1 VLIIYYRT
9 CFKYDKYAISLG
21 GGVLDN
27 PGRYLTLLQPI
38 NGADA
43 VSGSPYFPVFP
54 GSVYKAWDNSASFY
68 YMPRQYISFV
78 WEFGYR
84 HANQPYFTGRGGITP
99 PNGNNGSPA
108 DYVCNDG
115 SSTGFGWAVNPS
127 NPTDPN
133 GANLGLAQSTCNA
146 NSHGGLWTPDL
157 RKDEPS
163 IRMAIM
169 VKF

>member
-1 VLIIYYRT
+1 
-9 CFKYDKYAISLG
+9 DKYAITVG

-43 VSGSPYFPVFP
+43 VSGSPYFPTFP
-54 GSVYKAWDNSASFY
+54 GSVYKAWDGSVTFD
-68 YMPRQYISFV
+68 YMPRQYITFL

-99 PNGNNGSPA
+99 PGGNNGSPQFYA
-108 DYVCNDG
+108 CNDG
-115 SSTGFGWAVNPS
+115 SSSGIGWAPNAS
-127 NPTDPN
+127 NPTDPL
-133 GANLGLAQSTCNA
+133 GSNLGTAQTVCNSG
-146 NSHGGLWTPDL
+146 SHGGLWTPDL